1 MSGAWPVSTDRHVIA
16 QGPAA
21 SFDDPGSH
29 EMLRFVTDNAR
40 MWLRDDHLDEL
51 RLDAARGL
59 ERELGHRLMMTV
71 LDRR

>member
-1 MSGAWPVSTDRHVIA
+1 MSGAWPVVTDRQVTA

-29 EMLRFVTDNAR
+29 EMRRFVTDNAR
-40 MWLRDDHLDEL
+40 MWPRDDHLDEL
-51 RLDAARGL
+51 RLDAVRGL
-59 ERELGHRLMMTV
+59 ERELGRRLVMTV